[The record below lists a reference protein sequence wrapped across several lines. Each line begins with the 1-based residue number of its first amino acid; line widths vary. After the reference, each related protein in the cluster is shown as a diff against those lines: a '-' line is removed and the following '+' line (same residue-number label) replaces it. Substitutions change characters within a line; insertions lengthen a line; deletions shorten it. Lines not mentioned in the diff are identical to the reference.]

1 MELGKAAEAKIKEWL
16 DKPEEGY
23 SFDRIPDQMN
33 GFYQSCNICD
43 FTLFKSPYMYYIE
56 SKATYKDRFDFNM
69 ITNYQKKHL
78 LGKSKIDHVY
88 GCIVVLFADYK
99 RAFVINIQHIVKLEN
114 EGKHSLNIKKID
126 DWRIPYFEIQTI
138 PNNRKKLLAY
148 TGEFKVPEYKED
160 MLNEK
165 SNQSF

>member
-1 MELGKAAEAKIKEWL
+1 MNDSLGKTAERKIKEWL
-16 DKPEEGY
+16 DKPEKGY

-78 LGKSKIDHVY
+78 FEKSKIDHVY
-88 GCIVVLFADYK
+88 GCIVILFADYK
-99 RAFVINIQHIVKLEN
+99 RAFVINIQHIIRYQIV
-114 EGKHSLNIKKID
+114 
-126 DWRIPYFEIQTI
+126 YFLKAQVLLTGRMIILTI
-138 PNNRKKLLAY
+138 CPHQILQYL
-148 TGEFKVPEYKED
+148 
-160 MLNEK
+160 
-165 SNQSF
+165 